1 MANKR
6 QKRVAD
12 QLREVLSELVSLEA
26 RDPRLAGV
34 TIMDVAIDRELMYAD
49 VYVSSLEGEEA
60 RPNVMLALESA
71 QGYLRRELGRRI
83 RLQRTPELRFAWDEA
98 LAYGEHIESLLESLL
113 PPSDTDIDHD
123 DGSTDQVPPDGV

>member
-6 QKRVAD
+6 QKRVAE
-12 QLREVLSELVSLEA
+12 QVREVLSELISLEA

-60 RPNVMLALESA
+60 RPDVMLALESA
-71 QGYLRRELGRRI
+71 QGYLRRELGRRV

-113 PPSDTDIDHD
+113 PSQDKHTDND
-123 DGSTDQVPPDGV
+123 DESTE